1 MTTETWQY
9 PQECLDLCESQGTRW
24 QSDCRETW
32 GGLGGGEGEALLEDG
47 VGRQRKGSLGN
58 SGKKWGGVNSQLLP
72 STTNQFDPVLLL
84 CTDH

>member
-1 MTTETWQY
+1 MTAGR
-9 PQECLDLCESQGTRW
+9 PG
-24 QSDCRETW
+24 

-47 VGRQRKGSLGN
+47 GGRQRKGSLGN